1 MPLRNN
7 LVISTLALAATFAGA
22 ACSSSAEPATPTPL
36 SGVVK
41 ASVMLP
47 PERVSDFMLIDQDG
61 RQFRLSE
68 ADGKV
73 RVVYFGYTSC
83 PDICPTTLW
92 EWKTIKRSLGESAG
106 DVRFIMVTVDPGI
119 DTPDVMKRFVGLFDP
134 SFIGLTGAPGDV
146 AQVWDAVG
154 VQTEVVEL
162 SGSYAGHSI
171 SHSTS
176 MYVLDNQN
184 MLRMKIPFS
193 EEPEDAAQ
201 DIRLL
206 LSRIP

>member
-1 MPLRNN
+1 MPLMA
-7 LVISTLALAATFAGA
+7 VAMTFAA
-22 ACSSSAEPATPTPL
+22 SACSSAAGPAVPTPL
-36 SGVVK
+36 QGVVQ
-41 ASVMLP
+41 AFVVLP
-47 PERVSDFMLIDQDG
+47 PEPIGDFVLMDQDG
-61 RQFRLSE
+61 RQLRFS
-68 ADGKV
+68 AAGGKV

-92 EWKTIKRSLGESAG
+92 EWKSIKQNLGASAD
-106 DVRFIMVTVDPGI
+106 DVRFIMVTVDPQT
-119 DTPDVMKRFVGLFDP
+119 DTPAAMKRFLGLFDP

-146 AQVWDAVG
+146 AQVWDAFG
-154 VQTEVVEL
+154 MRTEVVEL

-176 MYVLDNQN
+176 MYVIDNN
-184 MLRMKIPFS
+184 DMLRMKIPFS
-193 EEPEDAAQ
+193 EKPEDAAQ

>member
-1 MPLRNN
+1 MPPKVTHLIA
-7 LVISTLALAATFAGA
+7 LFALATMLAAA
-22 ACSSSAEPATPTPL
+22 ACSSSAEPASPTPL

-41 ASVMLP
+41 ANVIVP
-47 PERVSDFMLIDQDG
+47 PQRVSDFMLIDQDG
-61 RQFRLSE
+61 RQFRMSE
-68 ADGKV
+68 AGGKV

-92 EWKTIKRSLGESAG
+92 EWKTIKRDLGDAAG

-119 DTPDVMKRFVGLFDP
+119 DTPDVMKRFIALFDP

-146 AQVWDAVG
+146 GQVWDAFG
-154 VQTEVVEL
+154 VRTDVVEL
-162 SGSYAGHSI
+162 SGSYAGHAI

-176 MYVLDNQN
+176 MYVLDNENQ
-184 MLRMKIPFS
+184 LRMKIPFS

>member
-1 MPLRNN
+1 MPLF
-7 LVISTLALAATFAGA
+7 ALATMLAAA
-22 ACSSSAEPATPTPL
+22 ACSSSATPSTPAPTPL
-36 SGVVK
+36 PGVVK
-41 ASVMLP
+41 ANVVIP
-47 PERVSDFMLIDQDG
+47 PVRVSDFMLIDQDG
-61 RQFRLSE
+61 RQFRLSQ
-68 ADGKV
+68 AAGKV

-92 EWKTIKRSLGESAG
+92 EWKTIKRELGQLAD
-106 DVRFIMVTVDPGI
+106 DVRFIMVTVDPGV
-119 DTPDVMKRFVGLFDP
+119 DTPDTMKRFVGLFDP
-134 SFIGLTGAPGDV
+134 SFIGLTGAPGEL
-146 AQVWDAVG
+146 AQVWDAFG
-154 VQTEVVEL
+154 MRTEVVEL
-162 SGSYAGHSI
+162 SGSYAGHAV

-176 MYVLDNQN
+176 MYVLDNEN

>member
-1 MPLRNN
+1 MPL
-7 LVISTLALAATFAGA
+7 LAIATMLAA
-22 ACSSSAEPATPTPL
+22 ACSSRAEPAVSTPPSPTPL
-36 SGVVK
+36 PGVVK
-41 ASVMLP
+41 ANVMLP
-47 PERVSDFMLIDQDG
+47 PQRVNDFMLIDQDG

-68 ADGKV
+68 AEGKV

-92 EWKTIKRSLGESAG
+92 EWKTIKRELAEWAS
-106 DVRFIMVTVDPGI
+106 DVRFVMVTVDPGT
-119 DTPDVMKRFVGLFDP
+119 DTPEAMKRFIDLFDP

-146 AQVWDAVG
+146 AQVWDAFG
-154 VQTEVVEL
+154 VRTEVVEL
-162 SGSYAGHSI
+162 SGSYAGHAI

-176 MYVLDNQN
+176 MYVLDNEN

-193 EEPEDAAQ
+193 EEPEDAAE

>member
-1 MPLRNN
+1 MPL
-7 LVISTLALAATFAGA
+7 LALALMFVSA
-22 ACSSSAEPATPTPL
+22 ACSSKAEPAASTPL
-36 SGVVK
+36 PGNPQ
-41 ASVMLP
+41 ALVMLP
-47 PERVSDFMLIDQDG
+47 PEPVGDFMLVDQQG

-68 ADGKV
+68 AGGKV

-92 EWKTIKRSLGESAG
+92 EWKTIKQNLGASAD

-119 DTPDVMKRFVGLFDP
+119 DTPDVMKRFLGLFDP
-134 SFIGLTGAPGDV
+134 SFIGLTGAPSDV
-146 AQVWDAVG
+146 AMVWDAFG
-154 VQTEVVEL
+154 VRTDVVEL
-162 SGSYAGHSI
+162 SGSYAGHAI

-176 MYVLDNQN
+176 MYVLDNENQ
-184 MLRMKIPFS
+184 LRMKIPFS